1 MRCLKE
7 ERFYQP
13 KYSYNAV
20 SVHVWGFISGK
31 GSSKLYFL
39 DGKTRINSVVY
50 AKILKFCQKEMNRL
64 GVQYLMEDGAKCHSC
79 RDSFNCKIRQ
89 DLGIK
94 VFLKI
99 KKRKW
104 HSRIILLVW
113 KIHPDLN
120 PIENAWSS
128 LKSAVQKND
137 KIDPTI
143 TSLLKRALRY
153 YWKKKR

>member
-1 MRCLKE
+1 MGMRCLKE

-20 SVHVWGFISGK
+20 SIYVWGFISGK
-31 GSSKLYFL
+31 DSSKLYFL

-79 RDSFNCKIRQ
+79 RDSCNCKICQ

-94 VFLKI
+94 VFLKKENGI
-99 KKRKW
+99 QGSYFWPGKFTRLEP
-104 HSRIILLVW
+104 HRERLVLF
-113 KIHPDLN
+113 KI
-120 PIENAWSS
+120 SS
-128 LKSAVQKND
+128 TKND
-137 KIDPTI
+137 KIDPRI
-143 TSLLKRALRY
+143 TSLLKQH
-153 YWKKKR
+153 